1 MENYLIFIEKGWFK
15 NVFIYVWLVDLFEY
29 LMIVFWINMIIIF
42 RLNFVLFDELVII
55 SIKRG

>member
-42 RLNFVLFDELVII
+42 SLNFVLFDELVII